1 MNMYVQPDIH
11 SSYQYNDLGRTLYN
25 QVRKEKP
32 HIVIDFGVLEGY
44 STICMAQACRDNG
57 FGKVKVYD
65 LFEKYDYNHADFARL
80 IRNIKNADLMDW
92 VEIEQKNFFDW
103 IKNPEPFDL
112 IHIDISNTG
121 DILDLIWDNLQ
132 GKGTVLFEGGS
143 EQRDKVGWIFKH
155 NKRPIGKTRA
165 KFEIIN
171 DKFPSIS
178 KLL

>member
-1 MNMYVQPDIH
+1 MYINPDVE
-11 SSYQYNDLGRTLYN
+11 SSYKYNDLGKTLYDE
-25 QVRKEKP
+25 VIKAKP
-32 HIVIDFGVLEGY
+32 SVVIDFGVLNGY
-44 STICMAQACRDNG
+44 STICMAQACKDNG

-65 LFEKYDYNHADFARL
+65 LFEKYDFNRADFARL
-80 IRNIKNADLMDW
+80 IRNLKNHGVLEW

-121 DILDLIWDNLQ
+121 DILDLVWDSLQ
-132 GKGTVLFEGGS
+132 GKGIVLFEGGS
-143 EQRDKVGWIFKH
+143 SMRDKVGWILKH
-155 NKRPIGKTRA
+155 NKRPISKTRA
-165 KFEIIN
+165 KFEVIN